1 MNLNR
6 REFVAG
12 LAGSVAAAQVRGT
25 RPNILFILA
34 DDLGYGDVGVYG
46 QKVVATPNIDRIA
59 ADGVRFTQAYA
70 GCTVCAPSRCC
81 LMTGYHTGHARIR
94 GNAKVPL
101 EASDI
106 TVAKVLKE
114 AGYRTGIVGK
124 WGLGG
129 AYTDGIPNLQGF
141 DDWFG
146 FLDQTYAHTYY
157 PQSLWDNKEEKI
169 ISRNL
174 GKRQEWVQD
183 LFTARALQFL
193 DNAFLDSSRGG
204 NPFFLY
210 LAYTTPH
217 ANDELGRDVGDGM
230 EVPNDEP
237 FTNKPWPQVE
247 KNFAAMVTRLDT
259 AVGKVLDQLKKTGQ
273 DQNTLVIFTSDNGPH
288 KEGGHDP
295 NFFHS
300 GGPLRGV
307 KRDLYEGG
315 IREPM
320 LARWPGKIK
329 PGTTSDQVWAFWD
342 FLPTAAE
349 LAGARAP
356 AGIDGISMVPALV
369 GRQQKNHEYLYWEF
383 HERGFSQAVRMGDW
397 KGVRLGTRSPVE
409 LYDLKNDVGEKN
421 NIAASHKDV
430 IEQIEHIMQT
440 ARTDSKE
447 FPVQEGRP
455 GAGRKKTG

>member
-1 MNLNR
+1 MSLNR
-6 REFVAG
+6 REFLTG
-12 LAGSVAAAQVRGT
+12 LAGSVAAAQVRAS

-46 QKVVATPNIDRIA
+46 QTVVPTPNIDRIA
-59 ADGVRFTQAYA
+59 AEGVRFTQAYA

-101 EASDI
+101 EAGDV
-106 TVAKVLKE
+106 TVAKILKQ

-146 FLDQTYAHTYY
+146 FLDQTYAHSYY

-169 ISRNL
+169 IQRNL
-174 GKRQEWVQD
+174 GKRQAWAQD
-183 LFTARALQFL
+183 MFTQRALQFL
-193 DNAFLDSSRGG
+193 DSQSRD
-204 NPFFLY
+204 PFFLY

-217 ANDELGRDVGDGM
+217 ANDELGRDTGDGM
-230 EVPNDEP
+230 EVPSDEP

-247 KNFAAMVTRLDT
+247 KNFAAMVTRLDRD
-259 AVGKVLDQLKKTGQ
+259 VGRVMAQLKKTGQ
-273 DQNTLVIFTSDNGPH
+273 DENTLVIFTSDNGPH
-288 KEGGHDP
+288 QEGGHDP
-295 NFFHS
+295 KFFHS
-300 GGPLRGV
+300 AGPLRGI

-329 PGTTSDQVWAFWD
+329 PGTTSDQTWAFWD

-349 LAGARAP
+349 LAGAKAP
-356 AGIDGISMVPALV
+356 PGIDGISMVPALL
-369 GRQQKNHEYLYWEF
+369 GQPQRGHEYFYWEF
-383 HERGFSQAVRMGDW
+383 HERGFNQAVRMGDW
-397 KGVRLGTRSPVE
+397 KGVRVGKRSAEVE
-409 LYDLKNDVGEKN
+409 LYDLKTDIGEKN
-421 NIAASHKDV
+421 NVAGAHPEIVRKL
-430 IEQIEHIMQT
+430 EEIMRT
-440 ARTDSKE
+440 ARTESKD
-447 FPVQEGRP
+447 FPVREMAP
-455 GAGRKKTG
+455 GARKKKGG